1 MPIKCNQLYSHFAG
15 LMACVGFL
23 LGANYAFSQEPAEE
37 PLPPPQSPT
46 YYLQRYGTLPVP
58 AILSGKDHVV
68 IDGWIDELEK
78 GKIIKG
84 VDQQGRIKY
93 RRAKVIEIEPKPSIG
108 YRFYGLGYQGQANPT
123 VTLNVGESYVFKIK
137 QQLQYRT
144 LIHKLNPEQ
153 PYQFFPYNSF
163 ELLNNESDVSQMRFT
178 PRPDTPDELIYQNR
192 QYRERMKGIFR
203 INKTPPKS
211 LDGEISLTVIV
222 RRQIID
228 KYIDLLAEGFIPEPL
243 SLGAETIEFYEEIQK
258 GFKYA
263 DNWYARLEA
272 YREPGHKLLWT
283 SINPEPLF
291 EGVPFTPRFPAP
303 QILDPKTVHTLDSLS
318 RPIKG
323 TKYLLKVKLSG
334 PANQFI
340 KKLLKQESKT
350 NSEIRKILN
359 DPKLINDDIRASQA
373 LRFIEVDHRN
383 AYQRFQAEQGAFEN
397 ELNRFK
403 SLNIIYAIENDAFQ
417 RAQSLIFQGEYIR
430 GLHELRPIVY
440 PLIKLAPIPKYF
452 GNTRISYFQDHVEYL
467 LQALLEAANSEKV
480 PENYQT
486 SFMYEAFAIVYMLPL
501 YELDNKEFIR
511 KSLSLVALLAKTGRP
526 KDSARAN
533 YLLNLIPFDK
543 NDEESVI
550 AFFNVAENFR
560 SSGNYPKAL
569 EIYEQFFPLTEH
581 LKYRE
586 ACLWSAFCRAS
597 STPPQFGASQLS
609 LDKFIDTYKKE
620 GKTEPPRDSKYYSL
634 WRLVEAI
641 LFYRDPLD
649 KLDLAMDRISEAVV
663 YSRIGYD
670 WVPEILALSAQCYA
684 KKGLTE
690 TAIKVYRELRVF
702 YPKHPKTRQFEID
715 FPDIAGN

>member
-1 MPIKCNQLYSHFAG
+1 MPIKCNQLYSHFTG
-15 LMACVGFL
+15 LLVCVGFL
-23 LGANYAFSQEPAEE
+23 LLANQAFSQEAEA

-58 AILSGKDHVV
+58 AILSGREHVV
-68 IDGWIDELEK
+68 IDGWIEKLEK
-78 GKIIKG
+78 GPIIRG
-84 VDQQGRIKY
+84 VDQQGRI
-93 RRAKVIEIEPKPSIG
+93 RFRLAKEIEIDPKASIG
-108 YRFYGLGYQGQANPT
+108 YRFYGLGYQGQGNPT

-137 QQLQYRT
+137 QQLQYPM

-153 PYQFFPYNSF
+153 PFQYFPYNSF
-163 ELLNNESDVSQMRFT
+163 EILNNESDVSQMRFT

-192 QYRERMKGIFR
+192 QYRERMKGVFR
-203 INKTPPKS
+203 INKNPPKS
-211 LDGEISLTVIV
+211 MDGVTSLPVIV
-222 RRQIID
+222 RRQIIE
-228 KYIDLLAEGFIPEPL
+228 KYIELLAEGYIPIPL

-263 DNWYARLEA
+263 EGWYANLEA

-283 SINPEPLF
+283 TVHPEPLL
-291 EGVPFTPRFPAP
+291 EGIPFTPRFPAP
-303 QILDPKTVHTLDSLS
+303 EVLDPKTIHTLDALS
-318 RPIKG
+318 QPVKG
-323 TKYLLKVKLSG
+323 TKYLLKVKLSA
-334 PANQFI
+334 PINTFI
-340 KKLLKQESKT
+340 KRLLQQEAKT
-350 NSEIRKILN
+350 NPEIRKILN
-359 DPKLINDDIRASQA
+359 NPNLLNDDFRANQA
-373 LRFIEVDHRN
+373 LPLIEVNHGN
-383 AYQRFQAEQGAFEN
+383 AFQKFQAQQGAFEN

-403 SLNIIYAIENDAFQ
+403 SLNITYAIENDALQ

-452 GNTRISYFQDHVEYL
+452 GNTRISFFQDHVEYL

-480 PENYQT
+480 PENYRT

-526 KDSARAN
+526 KDSERAN

-581 LKYRE
+581 VKYRE

-609 LDKFIDTYKKE
+609 LDKFIDTFKKE

-649 KLDLAMDRISEAVV
+649 KLELAMDRISEAVV
-663 YSRIGYD
+663 YSRIGYE

-684 KKGLTE
+684 RKGFE
-690 TAIKVYRELRVF
+690 DTATKVYQELKVF